1 MQLEQQLD
9 KCGEAKFLAAMA
21 AYFATDDAYVRKDRS
36 TRSVCCLSDPTKY
49 LAKEAS
55 VRSSATLSPE
65 ETREAQRRL
74 REQAS

>member
-1 MQLEQQLD
+1 VRR
-9 KCGEAKFLAAMA
+9 AKFLAAMA
-21 AYFATDDAYVRKDRS
+21 AYFATDDAYVRKARHPLGLF
-36 TRSVCCLSDPTKY
+36 LSDPTKY